1 MALPRICLIA
11 TGGTIGMVRDGDVLR
26 SSTDATG
33 LLEIAPD
40 IGRLADV
47 DVVQLFNKDSVN
59 MTPGDWTA
67 IATAIHARMG
77 AEHGFDGFV
86 VTHGTDTMQFTAAA
100 LAFALGPDL
109 PVPVVLTGSQTDASS
124 LHGDARSNLLR
135 SVLVATGPLA
145 EVVISFGDN
154 VFRGVRA
161 QKRDRQRFA
170 AFESPAIAPLAEIA
184 AEVIVHPA
192 GRRRPLTPIRT
203 VPPLKATF
211 EPEVVQIMLI
221 PGLRPETQMA
231 LLDPARV
238 QGVILQTFG
247 AGNVPDEGEFSFV
260 PFITAAVA
268 AGLPVILTSQFPA
281 SSTIASPYE
290 TGAGAI
296 RAGAIP
302 TGNMTNSTAYVKFR
316 WVLAQVAADVAHGSV
331 LEDDRLA
338 EIHRRMAT
346 PYVGELD
353 VEPDA

>member
-1 MALPRICLIA
+1 
-11 TGGTIGMVRDGDVLR
+11 
-26 SSTDATG
+26 
-33 LLEIAPD
+33 
-40 IGRLADV
+40 
-47 DVVQLFNKDSVN
+47 
-59 MTPGDWTA
+59 
-67 IATAIHARMG
+67 MG
-77 AEHGFDGFV
+77 PEHGFDGFV

-100 LAFALGPDL
+100 LAFAFGPDL
-109 PVPVVLTGSQTDASS
+109 PLPVVLTGSQTDASS

-135 SVLVATGPLA
+135 AVLVATGPLA

-170 AFESPAIAPLAEIA
+170 AFESPATAPLAEIA
-184 AEVIVHPA
+184 AEVIVHPFA
-192 GRRRPLTPIRT
+192 RRRPPAPKRS
-203 VPPLKATF
+203 VPPLKADF
-211 EPEVVQIMLI
+211 GPEVVQITLI
-221 PGLRPETQMA
+221 PGLHPDSLMA

-238 QGVILQTFG
+238 HGVILQTFG

-281 SSTIASPYE
+281 SSTIDSPYE

-316 WVLAQVAADVAHGSV
+316 WVLAQVAADLADGS
-331 LEDDRLA
+331 LPAGDRLA
-338 EIHRRMAT
+338 EIARRMAT

-353 VEPDA
+353 VEPAVITMGHPTGG